1 MATIQEHST
10 AAEDRVPWNQ
20 LIAFGLGGLIPIALF
35 NIVLQLVPLL
45 GNISLGISAV
55 WLGAILVLPRLW
67 EALSDPVVGHLSD
80 NARTRW
86 GRRRP
91 FILIGGIAVALS
103 FVAMWWV
110 PRENFLRQYVA
121 SDAGVMWLQ
130 LSFILGTLLV
140 FFTACAVFEIP
151 HGALGLE
158 MSTDYHERTRL
169 FSAKSFLG
177 NFFAMGTPWLIF
189 FASLEVFSGPGGNLV
204 DGMRYVSMIIAAVL
218 APMAVWWFF
227 SLREPGFV
235 VAREQKKSNFFEDM
249 HTTITN
255 RTFLVLTAI
264 IFTLAMGFNFVGS
277 FANYI
282 TIFYL
287 YGGDVRAASTL
298 LGITGTV
305 WAVTA
310 LGAVFPLNW
319 LGRRLGKNNTLLV
332 AILLMCAAQLSK
344 IVCYHPGSLGT
355 IELPAGLATHF
366 SGQTL
371 TIEGPYLILIPTMLL
386 SAGMLMFFTLGS
398 SMVGDVCDEDEL
410 NTGTRSE
417 GTYYSVFWWFI
428 KMGTAFASFVMGA
441 LLVYTSFDERQNVL
455 MDALGGNIAI
465 VNAEAEAWAVSKS
478 AQVERD
484 AALVAQ
490 AEMIVEN
497 AGKLRSHL
505 ENRLETHPAQAEHT
519 RALLEHLGSV
529 EKLAGDARRVSDAGN
544 SAQLLRVA
552 GELLQHSEFLRRQ
565 SPETLFRLRLVEIGL
580 PLALSVVSILF
591 VLRYPLTEQR
601 CYEIKELLK
610 QRRGEL
616 VAAT

>member
-1 MATIQEHST
+1 MATTEEHST

-35 NIVLQLVPLL
+35 NIAGQLMSLL
-45 GNISLGISAV
+45 GNISLGLSAFL
-55 WLGAILVLPRLW
+55 LGTIMVIPRLW

-80 NARTRW
+80 NTRSRW

-91 FILIGGIAVALS
+91 YILIGGLAVAVS

-110 PRENFLRQYVA
+110 PREETLRTYLS
-121 SDAGVMWLQ
+121 SDRAVTWSQ
-130 LSFILGTLLV
+130 LAFVLGALLV

-177 NFFAMGTPWLIF
+177 NLFAMGTPWLIF
-189 FASLEVFSGPGGNLV
+189 FASLEVFSGPGGNLI

-218 APMAVWWFF
+218 IPMSVWWFF
-227 SLREPGFV
+227 SLREPGFA
-235 VAREQKKSNFFEDM
+235 VAREQKKSDFWHDM
-249 HTTITN
+249 LTTAGN
-255 RTFLVLTAI
+255 RTFILLTTA

-287 YGGDVRAASTL
+287 YGGDVKAASPL
-298 LGITGTV
+298 LGICGTV

-310 LGAVFPLNW
+310 LVAVVPLNW
-319 LGRRLGKNNTLLV
+319 LGRRLGKSNTLLI
-332 AILLMCAAQLSK
+332 AIFLMCAAQLAK
-344 IVCYHPGSLGT
+344 IVCYQPGTLYTFQLPESLAS
-355 IELPAGLATHF
+355 EHF
-366 SGQTL
+366 RTFA
-371 TIEGPYLILIPTMLL
+371 IEGPYLILIPTMLL

-455 MDALGGNIAI
+455 MDALAGNIAV
-465 VNAEAEAWAVSKS
+465 VNAEAEAWVVGKS
-478 AQVERD
+478 EQVGRV
-484 AALVAQ
+484 ALLAKQ
-490 AEMIVEN
+490 TEELLEN
-497 AGKLRSHL
+497 AGKLRAHFQQRLDEKAGQANHTGELLQHL
-505 ENRLETHPAQAEHT
+505 E
-519 RALLEHLGSV
+519 SV
-529 EKLAGDARRVSDAGN
+529 DSLAGSIQEAGAAN
-544 SAQLLRVA
+544 DPTNLLKVA

-580 PLALSVVSILF
+580 PLVLSVASIILT
-591 VLRYPLTEQR
+591 LRYPLTEQR

-616 VAAT
+616 AAAT